1 MVRSRSRSPRWKR
14 RSLSPVFRA
23 QEYNRQRH
31 YHIDYDSE
39 YKIFQ
44 KDSKKLISWRMEEA
58 KHGQTNPRYIPH
70 EANYHRLHESRSY
83 SPSLKRNPSEH
94 IDNHKSFR
102 TYSPERNE
110 NIRRNQFTSRYL
122 EMSHKEHHQS
132 FYPSKVHVREM
143 HEDTRAV
150 GNTKEMK
157 TYHRPLKTLCKFER
171 KWNENDL
178 RQHQL
183 QEDKYV
189 QSSRRFS
196 NECMP
201 RSSSQKRYPDRDY
214 REYGPSSKKVNEMER
229 YDRESASSSKW
240 KQNHSS
246 NQKKEEQRNLED
258 QWRAELKYSNNCETK
273 ITYEYSHKH
282 HRYPDGGKYSSDEK
296 EKYVK
301 LDNEKYSYCKGVW
314 NSKYSRRHSSDRA
327 SRMGEPHAEV
337 GMKYNSGK
345 GRSSCAKFLE
355 QNEKEQAKKDVDFR
369 GRIDFSSSYQHDT
382 QHKISD
388 VHARKEKL
396 TVKVDMKKTMH
407 KYRAA
412 SGHITERQTSC
423 DLVAV
428 GKKPQS
434 FHPVFEHIKSVTQ
447 KIEQNPS
454 KEFAQEIITIIH
466 QVKANYFKS
475 SDLTLNERFSKIQE
489 ISGANEVKRYLDPE
503 IHRRIDMSLAELQ
516 NKRAISC
523 ESGQNVVRVL
533 EDPNDLR
540 HDIERRR
547 KQRLENEDENI
558 FYINIPQRHAQDNS
572 FVKLQNAQAY
582 KYQKSPRFPSQPFRK
597 FIKKPY
603 TSHYTENSHD
613 DIATNRFKRP
623 IENPETVQRPIKCRF
638 IDGRPHFRSNL
649 VQKGLYIQAK
659 YQRLRYAGARGVT
672 TYKIREELLRKQQVN
687 ELFWVKV

>member
-31 YHIDYDSE
+31 IDYDSE

-44 KDSKKLISWRMEEA
+44 KDSKKLITWRMEEA

-70 EANYHRLHESRSY
+70 ETNYHRLHESRSY
-83 SPSLKRNPSEH
+83 SPSLKRNPSED

-110 NIRRNQFTSRYL
+110 CIRRNQFSSRYL
-122 EMSHKEHHQS
+122 EMSHKEYHQS

-143 HEDTRAV
+143 HEGTRAV

-171 KWNENDL
+171 KWHENDL
-178 RQHQL
+178 RHHQV

-189 QSSRRFS
+189 QSFRRFS
-196 NECMP
+196 NECTP
-201 RSSSQKRYPDRDY
+201 RSSSKKRYPDRDY

-240 KQNHSS
+240 KQNYSSS
-246 NQKKEEQRNLED
+246 NQKREEQRNLED
-258 QWRAELKYSNNCETK
+258 QWHAEIEYSNNCEAK
-273 ITYEYSHKH
+273 VTYEYSHKR
-282 HRYPDGGKYSSDEK
+282 HRHPEGGKYSSDEK
-296 EKYVK
+296 AEKYVK

-314 NSKYSRRHSSDRA
+314 NSKCSDHYSSDRA
-327 SRMGEPHAEV
+327 SRMGQPHTEV
-337 GMKYNSGK
+337 AVKYNSGK
-345 GRSSCAKFLE
+345 GHNSCVKSLD
-355 QNEKEQAKKDVDFR
+355 QNEKERIQKDLDFR
-369 GRIDFSSSYQHDT
+369 GRINFSSNYQHDT
-382 QHKISD
+382 GSSD

-396 TVKVDMKKTMH
+396 TVKVDMKKTIH
-407 KYRAA
+407 KYRGA
-412 SGHITERQTSC
+412 SGHIMERQTSC

-428 GKKPQS
+428 GKKPES

-447 KIEQNPS
+447 KVEQNPS
-454 KEFAQEIITIIH
+454 KEFAQEIIRIIH

-475 SDLTLNERFSKIQE
+475 SDLTLNERFSKIQD
-489 ISGANEVKRYLDPE
+489 ISEANEVKRHLDPE

-516 NKRAISC
+516 NKRANLC

-558 FYINIPQRHAQDNS
+558 FYINIPQRHAQNNS
-572 FVKLQNAQAY
+572 FVKLRSTQAY

-603 TSHYTENSHD
+603 MSHYTENSHA
-613 DIATNRFKRP
+613 DIATNRFKRQ
-623 IENPETVQRPIKCRF
+623 IENPETVQRPIKYSF

-672 TYKIREELLRKQQVN
+672 TYKIREELLRKQN
-687 ELFWVKV
+687 WTSELQY

>member
-14 RSLSPVFRA
+14 RSLSPAFRA

-39 YKIFQ
+39 HKIFQ
-44 KDSKKLISWRMEEA
+44 KDSKKLTSWRMEEA

-70 EANYHRLHESRSY
+70 ETNYHQLHESRSY

-94 IDNHKSFR
+94 IDNHNSFR

-110 NIRRNQFTSRYL
+110 SMRRNQFTSRYL

-143 HEDTRAV
+143 HENTRVV
-150 GNTKEMK
+150 GNAKEMK

-183 QEDKYV
+183 QEDK
-189 QSSRRFS
+189 
-196 NECMP
+196 
-201 RSSSQKRYPDRDY
+201 YPDRDY

-258 QWRAELKYSNNCETK
+258 QWRGELEYSNNCKTK
-273 ITYEYSHKH
+273 VTYEYSHKH
-282 HRYPDGGKYSSDEK
+282 HRYPDGKYSCDEK
-296 EKYVK
+296 AKYVK
-301 LDNEKYSYCKGVW
+301 LDNEKYNYCEGVW
-314 NSKYSRRHSSDRA
+314 NSKYSGRYSNDRA
-327 SRMGEPHAEV
+327 NRMGEPHTEV
-337 GMKYNSGK
+337 AVKYNSGK
-345 GRSSCAKFLE
+345 GHNSCAKSLD
-355 QNEKEQAKKDVDFR
+355 QNEKQQIKKDLDFR

-388 VHARKEKL
+388 IHARKEKL
-396 TVKVDMKKTMH
+396 TVKVDMKKTTH

-412 SGHITERQTSC
+412 SGHIKERQTSC

-428 GKKPQS
+428 GKKPES

-447 KIEQNPS
+447 KVEQNPS

-475 SDLTLNERFSKIQE
+475 SDLTLNERFSKIQD

-503 IHRRIDMSLAELQ
+503 IHRRIDMSLAELK

-558 FYINIPQRHAQDNS
+558 FYVNIPQRHAQDSS
-572 FVKLQNAQAY
+572 FAKLQNAQPY

-603 TSHYTENSHD
+603 TSRYTENSHD
-613 DIATNRFKRP
+613 DIATKRFKRP
-623 IENPETVQRPIKCRF
+623 IENPDTVQRPIKCSF
-638 IDGRPHFRSNL
+638 IDGCPHFRSNL

-659 YQRLRYAGARGVT
+659 YQRLRYAGARGAT
-672 TYKIREELLRKQQVN
+672 TYKIREELLRKQQ
-687 ELFWVKV
+687 ELDI

>member
-39 YKIFQ
+39 YKIFP

-70 EANYHRLHESRSY
+70 ETNYHRLHESRSY

-110 NIRRNQFTSRYL
+110 SIRRNQFTSRYL

-132 FYPSKVHVREM
+132 FYPSKVHVREV

-258 QWRAELKYSNNCETK
+258 QWRAELKYSNNYETK
-273 ITYEYSHKH
+273 VTYEYSHKH

-314 NSKYSRRHSSDRA
+314 NSKYSGHYSSDRA

-337 GMKYNSGK
+337 AMKYNSGK
-345 GRSSCAKFLE
+345 GHSSCAKFLD
-355 QNEKEQAKKDVDFR
+355 QNEKEQVKKDVDFR
-369 GRIDFSSSYQHDT
+369 GRIDFSSSYQHDI

-447 KIEQNPS
+447 KVEQNPS

-475 SDLTLNERFSKIQE
+475 SDLTLNERFSKIQD

-516 NKRAISC
+516 NKRAISG

-547 KQRLENEDENI
+547 KQRLENEDEDI
-558 FYINIPQRHAQDNS
+558 FYINIPQRHAQDSS
-572 FVKLQNAQAY
+572 FVKLQNAQTY

-597 FIKKPY
+597 FIRKPY
-603 TSHYTENSHD
+603 TCS
-613 DIATNRFKRP
+613 
-623 IENPETVQRPIKCRF
+623 F

>member
-23 QEYNRQRH
+23 QEHNRQRH
-31 YHIDYDSE
+31 YHIDYDCE

-44 KDSKKLISWRMEEA
+44 KDSKKLMSWRMEDG
-58 KHGQTNPRYIPH
+58 KHGQANPRYIPH
-70 EANYHRLHESRSY
+70 ESNYHRLHECRSY
-83 SPSLKRNPSEH
+83 SPTLKRNPSED

-102 TYSPERNE
+102 IYSPERNE
-110 NIRRNQFTSRYL
+110 NIRRSQFSSRYS
-122 EMSHKEHHQS
+122 EMSRKEHHQS
-132 FYPSKVHVREM
+132 FYPSKIRAREM
-143 HEDTRAV
+143 HEDVRPV

-157 TYHRPLKTLCKFER
+157 TFHRPLKTSCKFER

-178 RQHQL
+178 RHHQL
-183 QEDKYV
+183 QEDEYV
-189 QSSRRFS
+189 QSPRRFS
-196 NECMP
+196 NEFMP
-201 RSSSQKRYPDRDY
+201 RSSSQKRYPDREY
-214 REYGPSSKKVNEMER
+214 REYGPSSKKVKEMER
-229 YDRESASSSKW
+229 YDRETASNSKW

-246 NQKKEEQRNLED
+246 NQEKEEQRNPQD
-258 QWRAELKYSNNCETK
+258 QWHAELEYSNNCETK
-273 ITYEYSHKH
+273 VTYDYSHKR
-282 HRYPDGGKYSSDEK
+282 HRHPDGGKYISDEK
-296 EKYVK
+296 AEKYMK
-301 LDNEKYSYCKGVW
+301 LDNKKYSYCKGVW
-314 NSKYSRRHSSDRA
+314 NSKYSDHYSNDRA
-327 SRMGEPHAEV
+327 SNMGEPHTEV
-337 GMKYNSGK
+337 AVKYNSGK
-345 GRSSCAKFLE
+345 GYNSCAKSLD
-355 QNEKEQAKKDVDFR
+355 QNEKERIKKDLDFR

-396 TVKVDMKKTMH
+396 TVKVDMKKTIH
-407 KYRAA
+407 KYRGV

-428 GKKPQS
+428 GKKPES

-447 KIEQNPS
+447 KVEQNPS

-475 SDLTLNERFSKIQE
+475 SDLTLNERFSKIQD
-489 ISGANEVKRYLDPE
+489 ISGENEAKRHLDPE

-523 ESGQNVVRVL
+523 ESGQNIVRVL

-547 KQRLENEDENI
+547 KERLQNEDENM
-558 FYINIPQRHAQDNS
+558 FYINIPQRHTQSSN
-572 FVKLQNAQAY
+572 FVKLRNAQTY
-582 KYQKSPRFPSQPFRK
+582 KYQKSPRFPSQPLRK
-597 FIKKPY
+597 FIKKPHM
-603 TSHYTENSHD
+603 SHYIENSHD
-613 DIATNRFKRP
+613 DIANNRFKRH
-623 IENPETVQRPIKCRF
+623 IENPETVQRPVKYSF

-659 YQRLRYAGARGVT
+659 YQRLRYAGSRGFT
-672 TYKIREELLRKQQVN
+672 TYKIREGLLRKQQ
-687 ELFWVKV
+687 ELDI

>member
-1 MVRSRSRSPRWKR
+1 
-14 RSLSPVFRA
+14 SLSPVFRA

-70 EANYHRLHESRSY
+70 ETNYHQLHESRSY
-83 SPSLKRNPSEH
+83 SPSLKRNPSED

-102 TYSPERNE
+102 TYSPEKNE
-110 NIRRNQFTSRYL
+110 SIRRNQFSSRYL
-122 EMSHKEHHQS
+122 EISHKEHHQS
-132 FYPSKVHVREM
+132 FYPSKVHVRET
-143 HEDTRAV
+143 HEDTRVV

-171 KWNENDL
+171 KWNETYL
-178 RQHQL
+178 RHHQL

-196 NECMP
+196 NECTP
-201 RSSSQKRYPDRDY
+201 RSSSNKRYPDRDY
-214 REYGPSSKKVNEMER
+214 REYGSSSKRVNEMER

-246 NQKKEEQRNLED
+246 SNQKKEEQRNLED
-258 QWRAELKYSNNCETK
+258 QWHAELEYSNNCEAK
-273 ITYEYSHKH
+273 VTYEYSHKR
-282 HRYPDGGKYSSDEK
+282 HRHPDGGKYSSDEK
-296 EKYVK
+296 AEKYFK

-314 NSKYSRRHSSDRA
+314 NSKYSDRYSSDRA
-327 SRMGEPHAEV
+327 SRMGEPHTEV
-337 GMKYNSGK
+337 AVKYNSGK
-345 GRSSCAKFLE
+345 GHNSCAKSLD
-355 QNEKEQAKKDVDFR
+355 QNEKERIKKDLDFR

-382 QHKISD
+382 QDKMSD

-396 TVKVDMKKTMH
+396 TVKVDMKKTIH
-407 KYRAA
+407 KY
-412 SGHITERQTSC
+412 
-423 DLVAV
+423 
-428 GKKPQS
+428 S

-447 KIEQNPS
+447 KVEQNPS

-475 SDLTLNERFSKIQE
+475 SDLTLNERFSKIQD
-489 ISGANEVKRYLDPE
+489 IPGTNEVKRHLDPE

-516 NKRAISC
+516 NKRAISS
-523 ESGQNVVRVL
+523 ESGQNIVRVL

-558 FYINIPQRHAQDNS
+558 VYINIPQ
-572 FVKLQNAQAY
+572 
-582 KYQKSPRFPSQPFRK
+582 
-597 FIKKPY
+597 
-603 TSHYTENSHD
+603 
-613 DIATNRFKRP
+613 
-623 IENPETVQRPIKCRF
+623 
-638 IDGRPHFRSNL
+638 
-649 VQKGLYIQAK
+649 
-659 YQRLRYAGARGVT
+659 
-672 TYKIREELLRKQQVN
+672 
-687 ELFWVKV
+687 

>member
-70 EANYHRLHESRSY
+70 ETNYHRLHESRSY
-83 SPSLKRNPSEH
+83 SPSLKRNHSEDT
-94 IDNHKSFR
+94 DNHKSFR
-102 TYSPERNE
+102 IYSPEKNE
-110 NIRRNQFTSRYL
+110 SIRRNQFSSRYL
-122 EMSHKEHHQS
+122 EISHKEHHQS

-143 HEDTRAV
+143 YEDTRAV
-150 GNTKEMK
+150 GNIKEMK

-171 KWNENDL
+171 KWNENYL
-178 RQHQL
+178 RHHQL

-196 NECMP
+196 NECTP
-201 RSSSQKRYPDRDY
+201 RSSSKKRYPDRDY
-214 REYGPSSKKVNEMER
+214 REYGSSSKKVNEMER

-246 NQKKEEQRNLED
+246 SNQKKEEQRNLED
-258 QWRAELKYSNNCETK
+258 QWHAELEYSNNCEAK
-273 ITYEYSHKH
+273 VTYEYSHKR
-282 HRYPDGGKYSSDEK
+282 HRHPVGGKYSSDEK
-296 EKYVK
+296 AEKYFK
-301 LDNEKYSYCKGVW
+301 LDNKKYSYCKGVW
-314 NSKYSRRHSSDRA
+314 NSKYSDRYSSDRA
-327 SRMGEPHAEV
+327 SRMGEPHTEV
-337 GMKYNSGK
+337 AVKYNSGK
-345 GRSSCAKFLE
+345 GHNSCAKSLD
-355 QNEKEQAKKDVDFR
+355 QNKKGRIKKDLDFR
-369 GRIDFSSSYQHDT
+369 GRIDFSSSYQHDI

-396 TVKVDMKKTMH
+396 TVKVDMKKTLH
-407 KYRAA
+407 KYRGA
-412 SGHITERQTSC
+412 SGHIMERQTSC

-428 GKKPQS
+428 GKKPES

-447 KIEQNPS
+447 KVEQNPS

-475 SDLTLNERFSKIQE
+475 SDLTLNERFSKIQD
-489 ISGANEVKRYLDPE
+489 ISGANEVKRHLDPE

-558 FYINIPQRHAQDNS
+558 FYINVPQRHAQNSS
-572 FVKLQNAQAY
+572 FVKLRNVQTY

-603 TSHYTENSHD
+603 MYS
-613 DIATNRFKRP
+613 
-623 IENPETVQRPIKCRF
+623 F

-659 YQRLRYAGARGVT
+659 YQRLRYAGARGGT
-672 TYKIREELLRKQQVN
+672 TYKIREELLRKQ
-687 ELFWVKV
+687 